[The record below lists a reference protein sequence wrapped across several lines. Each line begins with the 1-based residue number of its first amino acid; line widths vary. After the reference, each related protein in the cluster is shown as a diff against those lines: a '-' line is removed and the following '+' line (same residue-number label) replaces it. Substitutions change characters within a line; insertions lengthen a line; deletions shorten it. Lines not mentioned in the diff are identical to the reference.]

1 MNHSVNFKD
10 KGKRMKKTY
19 IIPAVNIVHV
29 ESEGN
34 LMITSLKID
43 SGKSGGDALVKG
55 EADWDIWG
63 GDAESDV
70 EAGASI
76 FEE

>member
-1 MNHSVNFKD
+1 
-10 KGKRMKKTY
+10 MKKTY

-43 SGKSGGDALVKG
+43 STKSGGDALVKG
-55 EADWDIWG
+55 GGDWDIWD
-63 GDAESDV
+63 GDAESNAD
-70 EAGASI
+70 AGSSI

>member
-1 MNHSVNFKD
+1 
-10 KGKRMKKTY
+10 MKKTY

-29 ESEGN
+29 ESQGN

-43 SGKSGGDALVKG
+43 SSKSGGGQLVKG
-55 EADWDIWG
+55 DVDWDIWG
-63 GDAESDV
+63 GDAELDG
-70 EAGASI
+70 EAGSSI

>member
-1 MNHSVNFKD
+1 MNHSVNIKD

-19 IIPAVNIVHV
+19 IIPVVNIVHV
-29 ESEGN
+29 ESQGN

-43 SGKSGGDALVKG
+43 SSKSGGDALVKG
-55 EADWDIWG
+55 SGDWDIWG
-63 GDAESDV
+63 GDAELDG
-70 EAGASI
+70 EAGSSI